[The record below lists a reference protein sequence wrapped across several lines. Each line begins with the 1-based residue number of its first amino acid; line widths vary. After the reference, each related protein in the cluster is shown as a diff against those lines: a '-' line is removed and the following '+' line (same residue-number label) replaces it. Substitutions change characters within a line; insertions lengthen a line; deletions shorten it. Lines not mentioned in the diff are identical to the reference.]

1 MGIFWKTVRLIY
13 VIKNCRPAEEGG
25 VNVTKE
31 QLGALILILINECYT
46 LLRKSSK
53 LVSLEGMSEMTEI
66 EADEETD
73 YSDLYRAVNSLK
85 EELRLAV
92 ILYYIEDNK
101 ISVCVGTV
109 RVEDNLQL
117 LGHNNV
123 PKEWS
128 AAVGADGK
136 IVNNTLSYIK
146 SGDGVDTVDEIVKTE
161 KMEQKLVY
169 ATVTY
174 TNKTDKEINHML
186 YLGTL
191 MLMNHENGAYQFE
204 DSTLKSGVV
213 DICQQRKPYCREEAV
228 RSGQPLLHFQRIST
242 IFSNVDINFG
252 FPT

>member
-31 QLGALILILINECYT
+31 QLGALILILINERYT

-101 ISVCVGTV
+101 ISVCVDTV

-117 LGHNNV
+117 LGQNNV
-123 PKEWS
+123 PEEWTD
-128 AAVGADGK
+128 AVGTDGK
-136 IVNNTLSYIK
+136 FQSIEGNTSNG
-146 SGDGVDTVDEIVKTE
+146 SEIIANGGAVCK
-161 KMEQKLVY
+161 KK
-169 ATVTY
+169 
-174 TNKTDKEINHML
+174 
-186 YLGTL
+186 YLL
-191 MLMNHENGAYQFE
+191 F
-204 DSTLKSGVV
+204 VV
-213 DICQQRKPYCREEAV
+213 
-228 RSGQPLLHFQRIST
+228 LLCV
-242 IFSNVDINFG
+242 IFSDLAVLIF
-252 FPT
+252 FATIV